1 MYIFQK
7 TVEWQS
13 KTFCFLAF
21 KIFESDKEGS
31 VSIKLQRIMVRRSD
45 LCEQITNFS
54 SHLYRK
60 SLSNIEFYSD
70 RISKASTPAVN
81 IWIFRVERGGRWE
94 VVRTRAS
101 QINLPPPELQQFYSY
116 EPQHLGYHLG
126 QHHLDYDITL
136 STLNTTMISLPKLL
150 SLLICH
156 WLILKN
162 ASRTSIDMGSF
173 KCIPQQYRPWPS

>member
-101 QINLPPPELQQFYSY
+101 QINLPPPELQQFYSC
-116 EPQHLGYHLG
+116 EPQHLGISTELRSEVIPSHSASSWLWHYIVYIEYH
-126 QHHLDYDITL
+126 DDIA
-136 STLNTTMISLPKLL
+136 PKAPLTSDL
-150 SLLICH
+150 SLTNSEERLEDKH
-156 WLILKN
+156 WH
-162 ASRTSIDMGSF
+162 GVF
-173 KCIPQQYRPWPS
+173 